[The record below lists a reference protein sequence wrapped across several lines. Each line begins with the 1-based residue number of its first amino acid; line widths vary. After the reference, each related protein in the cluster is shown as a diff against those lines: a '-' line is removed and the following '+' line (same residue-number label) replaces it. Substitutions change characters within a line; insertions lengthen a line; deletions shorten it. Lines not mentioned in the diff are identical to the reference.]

1 MRYLRSNVH
10 AFVYCCCLCSLS
22 LLLLLLPLSVPAAL
36 AQTGTDSGDE
46 KVIQQELGPQS
57 HHQPAVGASSYQP
70 ATNTIEGLAHP
81 SQHHQPH
88 QQQQQQQQHLKDG
101 TPSSYQA
108 KQRQTQPQY
117 PHHQHPSPA
126 SSSMATGGAHTQERS
141 RQALAAAPDSSS
153 LQSVPA
159 SRGQQQYH
167 HSSSS
172 SSSSSSSPT
181 MSSSTPSSSSLS
193 SSSSGRSVET
203 RNSYAV
209 LSQAMSQA
217 VHHEFGTYGSGS
229 AATTDGGGGVG
240 AGACTID
247 DIDCLAHHDQLG
259 MEAIRSLHR
268 QLDDDDNGDIDLSES
283 DDFLREELKYD
294 SGYEK
299 RHKAFHFNDDMHIS
313 VKELWEAWLRSEVHN
328 WTVDQTTEWLAQ
340 SVQLPQYVHL
350 FRLHKVTGKVLPRLA
365 VNNMHY
371 VSNVLGIKDPIHKQK
386 IALKAM
392 DAVLFGPPRETGTRW
407 KDLLLVTL
415 LLTAIIGSWYAYNQN
430 KNAKIHIRRMAKD
443 VEGLLKAEVAL
454 KEMQKELEQ
463 ARLEQENVGK
473 EKMDLERRLRE
484 APTLTS
490 SSSDLELQQLKQEIE
505 MLRSELSRAE
515 VEINDHCWTPPQG
528 LQSWL
533 QLTYELEHKHH
544 IRKRVMAE
552 KQLEQAREACE
563 KLKKKRSSLVG
574 AFVSTH
580 GKSIDDVDRSI
591 VEARNALNDVT
602 NDLQERMHRW
612 KQIELLLG
620 FTIVN
625 NSGIAHLEN
634 LLYNRNG
641 VAGKSYRSRL
651 SSSQD
656 DLDDDSVQ
664 GYYEGISRSG
674 RDDSSASD
682 EGDRERDTV
691 TFILGGCPST
701 SNLQMSALNTLNTGI
716 VSPNT
721 AASYCGPGSG
731 TGTPVAVS
739 NSFGNN
745 PSIPSPSSATNA
757 ISSSSSS
764 NCGAAGQ
771 SGYSTTPSHP
781 FGTGGGLHAGHGSS
795 GALTQYVSSGPPTM
809 RDSYVADSSHS
820 LFDEYQVSS
829 SSATERMVPPR
840 AKKAPVKLPQIV
852 PSAVGKAPMPPPRK
866 TLSSQSLFQM
876 ARSHSADMVALESAK
891 ISVPAPASTI
901 SSPATFAATGYGGS
915 GVIGL
920 GNATTVPPSSY
931 QNEHQEHQHLLQQQP
946 QLQHQQLN
954 DSKIVQQA
962 KELLLAQQQQQQ
974 QQQLLQVRSRGGGD
988 GLVPSS
994 SSTNT
999 AQGGQPTDDAGSTD
1013 SSIFDEDVKRRRRK
1027 LHFPFGKRFSK
1038 SKKQ

>member
-1 MRYLRSNVH
+1 MRYSRSNVN
-10 AFVYCCCLCSLS
+10 ASVYCCFCLCSVS
-22 LLLLLLPLSVPAAL
+22 MLLLLLLPLSVPAAL
-36 AQTGTDSGDE
+36 AQTGTGSGSGNN
-46 KVIQQELGPQS
+46 KVIQPELRPQS
-57 HHQPAVGASSYQP
+57 HHQPSGANSYQP
-70 ATNTIEGLAHP
+70 ATNTMAGMDAP
-81 SQHHQPH
+81 SQHHQP
-88 QQQQQQQQHLKDG
+88 QQQQQQHLKDG
-101 TPSSYQA
+101 TASSYQA

-117 PHHQHPSPA
+117 PQHQHPSPQ
-126 SSSMATGGAHTQERS
+126 SSSVTTGGAHPHERS
-141 RQALAAAPDSSS
+141 RQALAAASDSSS
-153 LQSVPA
+153 LQPVSA
-159 SRGQQQYH
+159 SRGQQQYQ

-172 SSSSSSSPT
+172 SSTTSSSSS
-181 MSSSTPSSSSLS
+181 SQPSSPS

-217 VHHEFGTYGSGS
+217 VHHEFDFLFLISGTYGSGS
-229 AATTDGGGGVG
+229 AATADGGGAVG

-612 KQIELLLG
+612 KQIESLLG

-664 GYYEGISRSG
+664 GYYEGISRGG

-721 AASYCGPGSG
+721 AASYCGSGSG
-731 TGTPVAVS
+731 TGTPVTAVPGS
-739 NSFGNN
+739 SSFGNAG
-745 PSIPSPSSATNA
+745 IPLPSSASNA

-764 NCGAAGQ
+764 NSGATVHP
-771 SGYSTTPSHP
+771 GYPTTPSHP
-781 FGTGGGLHAGHGSS
+781 LGLHAGHGSS
-795 GALTQYVSSGPPTM
+795 GALTQYMSSGPPTM
-809 RDSYVADSSHS
+809 RDSYVAD
-820 LFDEYQVSS
+820 
-829 SSATERMVPPR
+829 
-840 AKKAPVKLPQIV
+840 
-852 PSAVGKAPMPPPRK
+852 
-866 TLSSQSLFQM
+866 SLFQM

-891 ISVPAPASTI
+891 VSVPAPASTI
-901 SSPATFAATGYGGS
+901 SSPATFAVTGYGGPGS
-915 GVIGL
+915 VGL
-920 GNATTVPPSSY
+920 GNAATTPPSSHQY
-931 QNEHQEHQHLLQQQP
+931 EHQEQQYLLQQQP
-946 QLQHQQLN
+946 QLQHQQLH
-954 DSKIVQQA
+954 DGKIVLQA
-962 KELLLAQQQQQQ
+962 KEFLLAQQQQQQ
-974 QQQLLQVRSRGGGD
+974 QQQLLQVRSRGSGD
-988 GLVPSS
+988 GLVATC

-999 AQGGQPTDDAGSTD
+999 TQGGQPTDDAGSTD

>member
-1 MRYLRSNVH
+1 MQFEMRYLTSHFN
-10 AFVYCCCLCSLS
+10 ALACCCS
-22 LLLLLLPLSVPAAL
+22 LLLLPLGDFADADGSG
-36 AQTGTDSGDE
+36 GT
-46 KVIQQELGPQS
+46 VTRNQQQQHPSPSAYQPKAN
-57 HHQPAVGASSYQP
+57 QPASMHY
-70 ATNTIEGLAHP
+70 H
-81 SQHHQPH
+81 H
-88 QQQQQQQQHLKDG
+88 QQQQQQQHNHQQQPPDAM
-101 TPSSYQA
+101 PSYHHPTQQPPGGIGHKA
-108 KQRQTQPQY
+108 KQLAAGSSGPNQQAQPAIASLAASQQHQQQQQLQQQPQ
-117 PHHQHPSPA
+117 
-126 SSSMATGGAHTQERS
+126 
-141 RQALAAAPDSSS
+141 
-153 LQSVPA
+153 
-159 SRGQQQYH
+159 
-167 HSSSS
+167 
-172 SSSSSSSPT
+172 
-181 MSSSTPSSSSLS
+181 
-193 SSSSGRSVET
+193 SGNPRPLET

-217 VHHEFGTYGSGS
+217 VHHEFGTYGSG
-229 AATTDGGGGVG
+229 AMVGGD
-240 AGACTID
+240 AGSCSID

-415 LLTAIIGSWYAYNQN
+415 LLTAIIGSWYAYHQN
-430 KNAKIHIRRMAKD
+430 KSAKIHIRRMAKD

-463 ARLEQENVGK
+463 ARIEQENVGK

-505 MLRSELSRAE
+505 VLRSELNRAE
-515 VEINDHCWTPPQG
+515 VEIHDHCWTPPQG

-533 QLTYELEHKHH
+533 QLTYELENKHH
-544 IRKRVMAE
+544 IRKRIMAE

-563 KLKKKRSSLVG
+563 KLRKKRSSLVG

-612 KQIELLLG
+612 KQIETMLG
-620 FTIVN
+620 FSIVN

-641 VAGKSYRSRL
+641 VAGKTYRSRL

-664 GYYEGISRSG
+664 GKPFSFDNFSMF
-674 RDDSSASD
+674 SS
-682 EGDRERDTV
+682 E
-691 TFILGGCPST
+691 
-701 SNLQMSALNTLNTGI
+701 
-716 VSPNT
+716 
-721 AASYCGPGSG
+721 
-731 TGTPVAVS
+731 
-739 NSFGNN
+739 
-745 PSIPSPSSATNA
+745 
-757 ISSSSSS
+757 
-764 NCGAAGQ
+764 
-771 SGYSTTPSHP
+771 
-781 FGTGGGLHAGHGSS
+781 
-795 GALTQYVSSGPPTM
+795 
-809 RDSYVADSSHS
+809 
-820 LFDEYQVSS
+820 
-829 SSATERMVPPR
+829 
-840 AKKAPVKLPQIV
+840 
-852 PSAVGKAPMPPPRK
+852 
-866 TLSSQSLFQM
+866 
-876 ARSHSADMVALESAK
+876 
-891 ISVPAPASTI
+891 
-901 SSPATFAATGYGGS
+901 
-915 GVIGL
+915 
-920 GNATTVPPSSY
+920 
-931 QNEHQEHQHLLQQQP
+931 
-946 QLQHQQLN
+946 
-954 DSKIVQQA
+954 
-962 KELLLAQQQQQQ
+962 
-974 QQQLLQVRSRGGGD
+974 
-988 GLVPSS
+988 
-994 SSTNT
+994 
-999 AQGGQPTDDAGSTD
+999 
-1013 SSIFDEDVKRRRRK
+1013 
-1027 LHFPFGKRFSK
+1027 
-1038 SKKQ
+1038 

>member
-22 LLLLLLPLSVPAAL
+22 LLLLLLLPLSVPAAL
-36 AQTGTDSGDE
+36 AQTDTGTGTGGGDD
-46 KVIQQELGPQS
+46 KVIRQELRPQP
-57 HHQPAVGASSYQP
+57 HHQPAAGANSYQP
-70 ATNTIEGLAHP
+70 ASNTMAGMASHP

-88 QQQQQQQQHLKDG
+88 PQQQQHLKDG
-101 TPSSYQA
+101 TPSAYQA
-108 KQRQTQPQY
+108 KQRQAQPQY
-117 PHHQHPSPA
+117 PQHQHPSPP
-126 SSSMATGGAHTQERS
+126 SSPSSHTHERS
-141 RQALAAAPDSSS
+141 RQALAAAPPDSSS
-153 LQSVPA
+153 LQPVPA
-159 SRGQQQYH
+159 NRGQQQQYQ

-172 SSSSSSSPT
+172 TSSSSSSSP
-181 MSSSTPSSSSLS
+181 SSSSPSSS

-217 VHHEFGTYGSGS
+217 VHHEFDFLFLISGTYGSGS

-612 KQIELLLG
+612 KQIESLLG

-664 GYYEGISRSG
+664 VSFKWPDLIARTWSPWNPQRYLFQRQLQLFRRQRRSLLPVTAGLEPPGWETQQRPRLRSTNTSTKSISICSNSNH
-674 RDDSSASD
+674 SS
-682 EGDRERDTV
+682 
-691 TFILGGCPST
+691 ST
-701 SNLQMSALNTLNTGI
+701 SSSTTVRLCSKRR
-716 VSPNT
+716 S
-721 AASYCGPGSG
+721 SC
-731 TGTPVAVS
+731 
-739 NSFGNN
+739 
-745 PSIPSPSSATNA
+745 SPSSNSN
-757 ISSSSSS
+757 SSSSSS
-764 NCGAAGQ
+764 SLNCCKSEAEVAAMGSSRVAAPPTPRRVVSQPTMQVRRTLPSSTKTLSGAAGSCIFRSA
-771 SGYSTTPSHP
+771 SGSVSRRSNSERI
-781 FGTGGGLHAGHGSS
+781 GCCGGNDG
-795 GALTQYVSSGPPTM
+795 
-809 RDSYVADSSHS
+809 R
-820 LFDEYQVSS
+820 SS
-829 SSATERMVPPR
+829 SSPTICDTGR
-840 AKKAPVKLPQIV
+840 ASNDHWI
-852 PSAVGKAPMPPPRK
+852 
-866 TLSSQSLFQM
+866 
-876 ARSHSADMVALESAK
+876 
-891 ISVPAPASTI
+891 
-901 SSPATFAATGYGGS
+901 TGG
-915 GVIGL
+915 
-920 GNATTVPPSSY
+920 AM
-931 QNEHQEHQHLLQQQP
+931 
-946 QLQHQQLN
+946 
-954 DSKIVQQA
+954 
-962 KELLLAQQQQQQ
+962 
-974 QQQLLQVRSRGGGD
+974 
-988 GLVPSS
+988 
-994 SSTNT
+994 
-999 AQGGQPTDDAGSTD
+999 
-1013 SSIFDEDVKRRRRK
+1013 
-1027 LHFPFGKRFSK
+1027 
-1038 SKKQ
+1038 

>member
-22 LLLLLLPLSVPAAL
+22 LLLLLLLPLSVPAAL
-36 AQTGTDSGDE
+36 AQTDTGTGTGGGDD
-46 KVIQQELGPQS
+46 KVIRQELRPQP
-57 HHQPAVGASSYQP
+57 HHQPAAGANSYQP
-70 ATNTIEGLAHP
+70 ASNTMAGMASHP

-88 QQQQQQQQHLKDG
+88 PQQQQHLKDG
-101 TPSSYQA
+101 TPSAYQA
-108 KQRQTQPQY
+108 KQRQAQPQY
-117 PHHQHPSPA
+117 PQHQHPSPP
-126 SSSMATGGAHTQERS
+126 SSPSSHTHERS
-141 RQALAAAPDSSS
+141 RQALAAAPPDSSS
-153 LQSVPA
+153 LQPVPA
-159 SRGQQQYH
+159 NRGQQQQYQ

-172 SSSSSSSPT
+172 TSSSSSSSP
-181 MSSSTPSSSSLS
+181 SSSSPSSS

-612 KQIELLLG
+612 KQIESLLG

-664 GYYEGISRSG
+664 G
-674 RDDSSASD
+674 
-682 EGDRERDTV
+682 
-691 TFILGGCPST
+691 
-701 SNLQMSALNTLNTGI
+701 
-716 VSPNT
+716 
-721 AASYCGPGSG
+721 
-731 TGTPVAVS
+731 
-739 NSFGNN
+739 
-745 PSIPSPSSATNA
+745 
-757 ISSSSSS
+757 
-764 NCGAAGQ
+764 
-771 SGYSTTPSHP
+771 
-781 FGTGGGLHAGHGSS
+781 
-795 GALTQYVSSGPPTM
+795 
-809 RDSYVADSSHS
+809 
-820 LFDEYQVSS
+820 
-829 SSATERMVPPR
+829 
-840 AKKAPVKLPQIV
+840 
-852 PSAVGKAPMPPPRK
+852 
-866 TLSSQSLFQM
+866 
-876 ARSHSADMVALESAK
+876 
-891 ISVPAPASTI
+891 
-901 SSPATFAATGYGGS
+901 
-915 GVIGL
+915 
-920 GNATTVPPSSY
+920 
-931 QNEHQEHQHLLQQQP
+931 
-946 QLQHQQLN
+946 
-954 DSKIVQQA
+954 
-962 KELLLAQQQQQQ
+962 
-974 QQQLLQVRSRGGGD
+974 
-988 GLVPSS
+988 
-994 SSTNT
+994 
-999 AQGGQPTDDAGSTD
+999 
-1013 SSIFDEDVKRRRRK
+1013 
-1027 LHFPFGKRFSK
+1027 
-1038 SKKQ
+1038 

>member
-10 AFVYCCCLCSLS
+10 AFVYCCCCLCSLS
-22 LLLLLLPLSVPAAL
+22 LLLLLLLMSVPAVL
-36 AQTGTDSGDE
+36 AQAGTGTGSGDD
-46 KVIQQELGPQS
+46 KVIQPDLRPQI
-57 HHQPAVGASSYQP
+57 HHQPAGSNSYQP
-70 ATNTIEGLAHP
+70 AANTMAGMAHP
-81 SQHHQPH
+81 SHHH
-88 QQQQQQQQHLKDG
+88 HHTQQEQQQQQHLKDG
-101 TPSSYQA
+101 APSSYQA

-117 PHHQHPSPA
+117 P
-126 SSSMATGGAHTQERS
+126 SSVATGTHTHERS
-141 RQALAAAPDSSS
+141 RQALAAAPPDSSS
-153 LQSVPA
+153 LQPVTAS
-159 SRGQQQYH
+159 SRGQQQQQQQQYQ
-167 HSSSS
+167 HSAPS
-172 SSSSSSSPT
+172 SSSSSSSP
-181 MSSSTPSSSSLS
+181 SSSSSSPS

-229 AATTDGGGGVG
+229 AATADGGGGVG

-612 KQIELLLG
+612 KQIESLLG

-664 GYYEGISRSG
+664 GKPLSFDNFSMF
-674 RDDSSASD
+674 SS
-682 EGDRERDTV
+682 E
-691 TFILGGCPST
+691 
-701 SNLQMSALNTLNTGI
+701 
-716 VSPNT
+716 
-721 AASYCGPGSG
+721 
-731 TGTPVAVS
+731 
-739 NSFGNN
+739 
-745 PSIPSPSSATNA
+745 
-757 ISSSSSS
+757 
-764 NCGAAGQ
+764 
-771 SGYSTTPSHP
+771 
-781 FGTGGGLHAGHGSS
+781 
-795 GALTQYVSSGPPTM
+795 
-809 RDSYVADSSHS
+809 
-820 LFDEYQVSS
+820 
-829 SSATERMVPPR
+829 
-840 AKKAPVKLPQIV
+840 
-852 PSAVGKAPMPPPRK
+852 
-866 TLSSQSLFQM
+866 
-876 ARSHSADMVALESAK
+876 
-891 ISVPAPASTI
+891 
-901 SSPATFAATGYGGS
+901 
-915 GVIGL
+915 
-920 GNATTVPPSSY
+920 
-931 QNEHQEHQHLLQQQP
+931 
-946 QLQHQQLN
+946 
-954 DSKIVQQA
+954 
-962 KELLLAQQQQQQ
+962 
-974 QQQLLQVRSRGGGD
+974 
-988 GLVPSS
+988 
-994 SSTNT
+994 
-999 AQGGQPTDDAGSTD
+999 
-1013 SSIFDEDVKRRRRK
+1013 
-1027 LHFPFGKRFSK
+1027 
-1038 SKKQ
+1038 

>member
-1 MRYLRSNVH
+1 MRYFTRNFN
-10 AFVYCCCLCSLS
+10 AFACCCS
-22 LLLLLLPLSVPAAL
+22 LLLLPLGGLADVERGAPEAPAKAPIH
-36 AQTGTDSGDE
+36 QH
-46 KVIQQELGPQS
+46 QQHHPHQQPQS
-57 HHQPAVGASSYQP
+57 VKLHQPAVPSSAAYHQPAPGTGAAQHPDGPAPQQPAHYHQQAAAASASSDRSLSRQP
-70 ATNTIEGLAHP
+70 
-81 SQHHQPH
+81 
-88 QQQQQQQQHLKDG
+88 
-101 TPSSYQA
+101 PSS
-108 KQRQTQPQY
+108 
-117 PHHQHPSPA
+117 
-126 SSSMATGGAHTQERS
+126 
-141 RQALAAAPDSSS
+141 LAATSAPPRP
-153 LQSVPA
+153 L
-159 SRGQQQYH
+159 
-167 HSSSS
+167 
-172 SSSSSSSPT
+172 
-181 MSSSTPSSSSLS
+181 
-193 SSSSGRSVET
+193 ET
-203 RNSYAV
+203 RNSYTV

-217 VHHEFGTYGSGS
+217 VHHEFGTYGSG
-229 AATTDGGGGVG
+229 AM
-240 AGACTID
+240 AGDAGSACTID

-259 MEAIRSLHR
+259 MEAIRSLHQ

-340 SVQLPQYVHL
+340 SVQLPQYVPL

-415 LLTAIIGSWYAYNQN
+415 LLTAIIGSWYAYHQN
-430 KNAKIHIRRMAKD
+430 KSAKIHIRRMAKD

-463 ARLEQENVGK
+463 ARIEQENVGK

-484 APTLTS
+484 APTLSS

-505 MLRSELSRAE
+505 VLRSELNRAE
-515 VEINDHCWTPPQG
+515 VEIHDHCWTPPQG

-533 QLTYELEHKHH
+533 QLTYELENKHH
-544 IRKRVMAE
+544 IRKRIMAE

-563 KLKKKRSSLVG
+563 KLRKKRSSLVG

-612 KQIELLLG
+612 KQIETMLG
-620 FTIVN
+620 FGIVN

-641 VAGKSYRSRL
+641 VAGKTYRSRL

-664 GYYEGISRSG
+664 GYLESNCRGG

-691 TFILGGCPST
+691 TFFLGGCPSAT
-701 SNLQMSALNTLNTGI
+701 NLQMSALNTLNTGI
-716 VSPNT
+716 VTPSTAAAFGVSVAGTPTGYSSTATTNSASTNLPNT
-721 AASYCGPGSG
+721 SSSIGGGGGGGSYPSLSNYSVP
-731 TGTPVAVS
+731 PVGLYPAL
-739 NSFGNN
+739 
-745 PSIPSPSSATNA
+745 P
-757 ISSSSSS
+757 SSSSLY
-764 NCGAAGQ
+764 GAA
-771 SGYSTTPSHP
+771 SS
-781 FGTGGGLHAGHGSS
+781 TGGAGFTSISREQSVG
-795 GALTQYVSSGPPTM
+795 
-809 RDSYVADSSHS
+809 DSAQS
-820 LFDEYQVSS
+820 LLGDGDCQVSS
-829 SSATERMVPPR
+829 LSSVTLDRTVLPR
-840 AKKAPVKLPQIV
+840 GKKAPAKLPQVV
-852 PSAVGKAPMPPPRK
+852 PSTVGKAPMPPPRK

-876 ARSHSADMVALESAK
+876 ARADSTDLVALESPT
-891 ISVPAPASTI
+891 VPIPPSASTVSTPAS
-901 SSPATFAATGYGGS
+901 FAPGAGGG
-915 GVIGL
+915 GVVVVAGSA
-920 GNATTVPPSSY
+920 GPY
-931 QNEHQEHQHLLQQQP
+931 HQQHVQHQLQQRFVDGKVP
-946 QLQHQQLN
+946 
-954 DSKIVQQA
+954 
-962 KELLLAQQQQQQ
+962 QQQQQQ
-974 QQQLLQVRSRGGGD
+974 HQQHGPDLYQPARRNGGGSQKSAPVALGD
-988 GLVPSS
+988 PV
-994 SSTNT
+994 
-999 AQGGQPTDDAGSTD
+999 AAGGGGGGGGGIGFGAGGTLPQLDDAGSTD
-1013 SSIFDEDVKRRRRK
+1013 SSLFDEDVKKRPRK
-1027 LHFPFGKRFSK
+1027 LFSFGKRFAK
-1038 SKKQ
+1038 SKKQQ

>member
-1 MRYLRSNVH
+1 MRYSKSNFHVW
-10 AFVYCCCLCSLS
+10 ACCYYS
-22 LLLLLLPLSVPAAL
+22 LLLCLMPSGAAQIDGNHREGDDGSDGVGRSAIHSDPDNLVADDPHHDLYHQKQPSQVP
-36 AQTGTDSGDE
+36 
-46 KVIQQELGPQS
+46 
-57 HHQPAVGASSYQP
+57 YQP
-70 ATNTIEGLAHP
+70 
-81 SQHHQPH
+81 
-88 QQQQQQQQHLKDG
+88 
-101 TPSSYQA
+101 PSSYQSTERVSESSHQPQQQLSQYPA
-108 KQRQTQPQY
+108 KGTTGSPSYQQPKQRQTHPYPQ
-117 PHHQHPSPA
+117 HHHVAPSVTP
-126 SSSMATGGAHTQERS
+126 SSSSKQSLSTGETG
-141 RQALAAAPDSSS
+141 
-153 LQSVPA
+153 
-159 SRGQQQYH
+159 
-167 HSSSS
+167 SSSS
-172 SSSSSSSPT
+172 SSLLHSSSAGSGMQQLPSP
-181 MSSSTPSSSSLS
+181 
-193 SSSSGRSVET
+193 GRSLET

-217 VHHEFGTYGSGS
+217 VHHEFDFLFLISGTYGSGS
-229 AATTDGGGGVG
+229 VAAGDGGVG
-240 AGACTID
+240 VGTGACSID

-415 LLTAIIGSWYAYNQN
+415 LLTAIIGSWYAYHQN

-473 EKMDLERRLRE
+473 EKLDLERRLRE
-484 APTLTS
+484 APTLTT

-505 MLRSELSRAE
+505 MLRLELSRAE
-515 VEINDHCWTPPQG
+515 GEINDHCWTPPQG

-612 KQIELLLG
+612 KQIETLLG
-620 FTIVN
+620 FSIVN

-641 VAGKSYRSRL
+641 VGGKSYRSRL

-664 GYYEGISRSG
+664 GKPLSFDNFSMF
-674 RDDSSASD
+674 SS
-682 EGDRERDTV
+682 E
-691 TFILGGCPST
+691 
-701 SNLQMSALNTLNTGI
+701 
-716 VSPNT
+716 
-721 AASYCGPGSG
+721 
-731 TGTPVAVS
+731 
-739 NSFGNN
+739 
-745 PSIPSPSSATNA
+745 
-757 ISSSSSS
+757 
-764 NCGAAGQ
+764 
-771 SGYSTTPSHP
+771 
-781 FGTGGGLHAGHGSS
+781 
-795 GALTQYVSSGPPTM
+795 
-809 RDSYVADSSHS
+809 
-820 LFDEYQVSS
+820 
-829 SSATERMVPPR
+829 
-840 AKKAPVKLPQIV
+840 
-852 PSAVGKAPMPPPRK
+852 
-866 TLSSQSLFQM
+866 
-876 ARSHSADMVALESAK
+876 
-891 ISVPAPASTI
+891 
-901 SSPATFAATGYGGS
+901 
-915 GVIGL
+915 
-920 GNATTVPPSSY
+920 
-931 QNEHQEHQHLLQQQP
+931 
-946 QLQHQQLN
+946 
-954 DSKIVQQA
+954 
-962 KELLLAQQQQQQ
+962 
-974 QQQLLQVRSRGGGD
+974 
-988 GLVPSS
+988 
-994 SSTNT
+994 
-999 AQGGQPTDDAGSTD
+999 
-1013 SSIFDEDVKRRRRK
+1013 
-1027 LHFPFGKRFSK
+1027 
-1038 SKKQ
+1038 